1 MSISLPQKIEKFL
14 PAVVKSSRNYGAYI
28 EFYVLDK
35 ESGSMV
41 RQRIRCQKIVKR
53 YRTKREQQMAVQAI
67 ADNINNKLAH
77 GWSPLHESEDARL
90 YTPMP
95 LLRERFLAYKKAEGI
110 RDSTMQSYTCITGL
124 FVSWVEESART
135 GIYSGTFLRQDAVSY
150 MDSLKDDG
158 SSNRNYNNHLKVL
171 RSMMN
176 WAVEHCYAKE
186 CAFQTVKAL
195 KNEKK
200 KRILIDAASRRLIA
214 GWCKRNSPQFGIVC
228 RLVYSAAMRP
238 KEIANIQLKHV
249 DLERHCVVVP
259 EENAKNGKQRCAT
272 LSPELVELMRVAT
285 MGLDDG
291 ELFLF
296 SQQPSMV
303 PGRERVS
310 LARFRKKWD
319 ALRED
324 LALPK
329 EMQLY
334 SLRDTG
340 ITDMLH
346 AGIDQ
351 LTVQHHVDHSS
362 LAVQAIYTDHFDV
375 SLNDTIY
382 NKGPRF

>member
-1 MSISLPQKIEKFL
+1 MPTSLPLKIEKFL
-14 PAVVKSSRNYGAYI
+14 PAVVKFSSSYGVYI
-28 EFYVLDK
+28 EFYVLDVERDK
-35 ESGSMV
+35 MI
-41 RQRIRCQKIVKR
+41 RQRIRCKKIAKR
-53 YRTKREQQMAVQAI
+53 YKTKREQQLAVQAV
-67 ADNINNKLAH
+67 ADNINSKLAH

-90 YTPMP
+90 YTPIHV
-95 LLRERFLAYKKAEGI
+95 LRDKFLSYKQAEGI
-110 RDSTMQSYTCITGL
+110 RASTMQSYTCITGL
-124 FVSWVEESART
+124 FLRWVEDSART
-135 GIYSGTFLRQDAVSY
+135 GIYSGTFLRQDAIRY

-171 RSMMN
+171 RSMFN

-186 CAFQTVKAL
+186 CAFQTVKPL

-200 KRILIDAASRRLIA
+200 RRILIDADSRARIA
-214 GWCKRNSPQFGIVC
+214 DWCNRHSPQFGIVC
-228 RLVYSAAMRP
+228 RLVYSSAMRP

-249 DLERHCVVVP
+249 DLNRHCVIVP

-272 LSPELVELMRVAT
+272 LSPELVELLRSVTA
-285 MGLDDG
+285 GIDDG

-296 SQQPSMV
+296 SQLPGMV
-303 PGRERVS
+303 PGRDRVS

-319 ALRED
+319 ALREE

-382 NKGPRF
+382 NNGPRF